1 MKDRSAPLEAG
12 SSGLLVVDLQEAFL
26 RRGKG
31 FFASP
36 DPKRWPKA
44 KLEAYFD
51 AVEGRV
57 LPNAQRLARAFR
69 AAGQEVLFTVIQSLT
84 RDGRD
89 RSLDHKL
96 SHFHIPK
103 GDPGGRVPPELE
115 PGEDEIVLPK
125 SASGVFNATNMEYLL
140 RNLGISDL
148 VLFGVFTDQCV
159 ESAVRDAADRGFY
172 VTLVGDACAGTTPEA
187 HERSLEAMAAYG
199 RVRSTDEILRE
210 LAAMRGAAA

>member
-1 MKDRSAPLEAG
+1 MKDRSSPLEAG
-12 SSGLLVVDLQEAFL
+12 VSGLLVVDLQEAFL

-31 FFASP
+31 FFADP
-36 DPKRWPKA
+36 DPGRWPAA
-44 KLEAYFD
+44 KLDAYFA
-51 AVEGRV
+51 AVEDRV
-57 LPNAQRLARAFR
+57 LPNARRLARGFR

-96 SHFHIPK
+96 SNFHIPK
-103 GDPGGRVPPELE
+103 GDPGGRVAAELE
-115 PGEDEIVLPK
+115 PGEDEIVVPK

-140 RNLGISDL
+140 RNLGIADL

-199 RVRSTDEILRE
+199 RLRTTEEVLGE

>member
-1 MKDRSAPLEAG
+1 MKDRSSPLEAG
-12 SSGLLVVDLQEAFL
+12 SSGLLVIDLQEAFV
-26 RRGKG
+26 RRGRG
-31 FFASP
+31 MFADP
-36 DPKRWPKA
+36 DPKRWPPA
-44 KLEAYFD
+44 KLEAYFA

-57 LPNAQRLARAFR
+57 LPNARRLARAFR
-69 AAGQEVLFTVIQSLT
+69 AARQEVLFTVIQSLT
-84 RDGRD
+84 KDGRD

-140 RNLGISDL
+140 RNLGIGDL
-148 VLFGVFTDQCV
+148 VLCGVFTDQCV

-187 HERSLEAMAAYG
+187 HANSLAAMAAYG
-199 RVRSTDEILRE
+199 RVRTTDEILGE
-210 LAAMRGAAA
+210 LAAMKGQAA

>member
-1 MKDRSAPLEAG
+1 MKDRSSPLEAG
-12 SSGLLVVDLQEAFL
+12 VSGLLVVDVQEAFL

-31 FFASP
+31 FYADP
-36 DPKRWPKA
+36 DPKRWPAA
-44 KLEAYFD
+44 KLDAYFA

-57 LPNAQRLARAFR
+57 LPNARRLTRAFR

-103 GDPGGRVPPELE
+103 GDPGGRIPPELE
-115 PGEDEIVLPK
+115 LGEDEIVVPK
-125 SASGVFNATNMEYLL
+125 SASGVFNATNIEYLL

-159 ESAVRDAADRGFY
+159 ESAVRDASDRGFY
-172 VTLVGDACAGTTPEA
+172 VTLVGDACAGTTPDA
-187 HERSLEAMAAYG
+187 HERSVAAMAAYG
-199 RVRSTDEILRE
+199 RVRTTEEILVE
-210 LAAMRGAAA
+210 LAAMKGKAA